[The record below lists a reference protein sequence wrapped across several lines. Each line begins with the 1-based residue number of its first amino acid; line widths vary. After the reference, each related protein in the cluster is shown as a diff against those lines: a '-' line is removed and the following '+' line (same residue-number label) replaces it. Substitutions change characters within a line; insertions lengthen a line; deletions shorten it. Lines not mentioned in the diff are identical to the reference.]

1 MLPERTTCRRREKQR
16 SREYDMVD
24 IGGGFIRMRALVA
37 HIPDSK
43 STWRSR
49 PHKTEPIESA
59 VVCDSARA
67 VR

>member
-1 MLPERTTCRRREKQR
+1 
-16 SREYDMVD
+16 MVD